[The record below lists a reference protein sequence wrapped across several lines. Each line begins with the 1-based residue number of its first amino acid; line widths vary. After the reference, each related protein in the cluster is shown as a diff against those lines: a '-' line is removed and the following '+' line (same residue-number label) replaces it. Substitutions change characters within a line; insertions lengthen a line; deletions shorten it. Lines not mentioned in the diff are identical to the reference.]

1 MTQQL
6 AVFNFHGSQIR
17 TIEQDGDLW
26 FIGKDVAEVLGYEN
40 PAEAVRDHCKTVEI
54 LKTSKTLPLDI
65 PPRGLQI
72 IPERDV
78 YRLVMRSKL
87 PSAERFEEWV
97 TGEVLP
103 SIRKTGGYSMQ
114 PQELIARAVIE
125 AQRMIDNQAAQIAEL
140 APKAAIAD
148 RIQVAGGRLC
158 IREAAKA
165 LKVQERKLVLWLLE
179 HKWLY
184 RDMKGKLRGYSD
196 KTPRYIEHK
205 ITPIPTDDDAEKVSL
220 QAMIT
225 PEGITR
231 LAGIFNVEI
240 EMQEAA

>member
-1 MTQQL
+1 MAQQI

-17 TIEQDGDLW
+17 TIEHDGGLW
-26 FIGKDVAEVLGYEN
+26 FIGKDVAEVLGYTN
-40 PAEAVRDHCKTVEI
+40 TRKAVADHCKAAI
-54 LKTSKTLPLDI
+54 PAGSNGSLPLLDPQTI
-65 PPRGLQI
+65 I

-87 PSAERFEEWV
+87 PSAEKFEEWV

-103 SIRKTGGYSMQ
+103 SIRKTGSYSMQ

-125 AQRMIDNQAAQIAEL
+125 AQKLIDHQAAKIAEL
-140 APKAAIAD
+140 APRAAIAD